1 MPIYAPTLPP
11 APDLHQG
18 QPPALVLMRFDLTR
32 LWRQKIGRFFGFA
45 FLLILIWKVA
55 RIYVDHLLQTNQAF
69 KPMQDF
75 ARTILTQGADFQADL
90 LNPASYLLW
99 FLVALVSGGLV
110 ARDTLYRVR
119 PLMYAHPVAPK
130 DYLLAKLGFA
140 SLLPFII
147 LLPFALLP
155 WLMSLLLAGLHGP
168 VWATAPLR
176 LLPAMAV
183 SSVLMGSLAVGA
195 GVALAMLARP
205 EAQILRYRARKEM
218 GRLHHHA
225 HTASQIA
232 WTAFVG
238 ASALVLAAWIAPQLW
253 QKEQGKHPAPAA
265 AQTPSHR
272 DAESI
277 APSMKTPL
285 AALFEKTI

>member
-32 LWRQKIGRFFGFA
+32 LWRQKIGRFFGFT
-45 FLLILIWKVA
+45 FLMVLLWKVA
-55 RIYVDHLLQTNQAF
+55 RIYIDHLLQTNQAF

-75 ARTILTQGADFQADL
+75 AKTILTQGADFQADL

-99 FLVALVSGGLV
+99 FLVALVGGGLV

-140 SLLPFII
+140 SALPFVI

-155 WLMSLLLAGLHGP
+155 WLMSLLLAGLNGP
-168 VWATAPLR
+168 VWASAPLR
-176 LLPAMAV
+176 LLPAMV
-183 SSVLMGSLAVGA
+183 ISSALMGSLAVGA
-195 GVALAMLARP
+195 SSMASTPRAGIGWVLGLVLGAGTLASMIHGLTGIQAVDALNPIMLAETWP
-205 EAQILRYRARKEM
+205 QLFVGVDHPM
-218 GRLHHHA
+218 V
-225 HTASQIA
+225 A
-232 WTAFVG
+232 WLPAVLGTAFHIGLWTFV
-238 ASALVLAAWIAPQLW
+238 AARR
-253 QKEQGKHPAPAA
+253 
-265 AQTPSHR
+265 TRPS
-272 DAESI
+272 EVVI
-277 APSMKTPL
+277 
-285 AALFEKTI
+285 

>member
-11 APDLHQG
+11 APDLHHG
-18 QPPALVLMRFDLTR
+18 HPPALVLMRFDLTR

-45 FLLILIWKVA
+45 FLMLLLWKVA
-55 RIYVDHLLQTNQAF
+55 RIYIDHLLQTNPAF

-75 ARTILTQGADFQADL
+75 AKTILTQGADFQADL

-99 FLVALVSGGLV
+99 FLVALVGGGLV

-140 SLLPFII
+140 SLLPFVI

-155 WLMSLLLAGLHGP
+155 WLMSLVLAGLSGP

-176 LLPAMAV
+176 LLPAMAI

-195 GVALAMLARP
+195 SSMASTPRAGIGWVLGLVLGAGTLATMIRGLTGIKAVDGLNPVMLA
-205 EAQILRYRARKEM
+205 EAWPQLLVGVEHP
-218 GRLHHHA
+218 LV
-225 HTASQIA
+225 A
-232 WTAFVG
+232 WLPTLLGTAFHIGLWTFV
-238 ASALVLAAWIAPQLW
+238 AARR
-253 QKEQGKHPAPAA
+253 
-265 AQTPSHR
+265 TRPSE
-272 DAESI
+272 AVI
-277 APSMKTPL
+277 
-285 AALFEKTI
+285 

>member
-18 QPPALVLMRFDLTR
+18 HPPALVLMRFDLTR

-55 RIYVDHLLQTNQAF
+55 RIYVDHLLQTNQVF

-99 FLVALVSGGLV
+99 FLVALVGGGLV

-155 WLMSLLLAGLHGP
+155 WLMSLLLAGLPRP
-168 VWATAPLR
+168 VWPTAPLR

-195 GVALAMLARP
+195 SSMASTPRAGIGWVLGLVLGAGTLASMIHGLTGIQAVDALNPIMLAETWP
-205 EAQILRYRARKEM
+205 QL
-218 GRLHHHA
+218 
-225 HTASQIA
+225 
-232 WTAFVG
+232 FVG
-238 ASALVLAAWIAPQLW
+238 VDHPMVAWLPALLGTAGHIGLWTFVAARRTQ
-253 QKEQGKHPAPAA
+253 
-265 AQTPSHR
+265 PSE
-272 DAESI
+272 AVI
-277 APSMKTPL
+277 
-285 AALFEKTI
+285 

>member
-11 APDLHQG
+11 APDLHLG
-18 QPPALVLMRFDLTR
+18 QPPALVIMRFDLTR
-32 LWRQKIGRFFGFA
+32 LWRQKIGRFFGFT
-45 FLLILIWKVA
+45 FLLVLVWKVA

-69 KPMQDF
+69 KPMQAF
-75 ARTILTQGADFQADL
+75 AKTILTQGADFQADL

-99 FLVALVSGGLV
+99 FLVALVGGGLV

-140 SLLPFII
+140 SALPFAI

-183 SSVLMGSLAVGA
+183 SSVLMGSVAVGA
-195 GVALAMLARP
+195 SSMAATPRAGIGWVLGLVLGLGTLASMIHALTGIQAVDGLNPVMLA
-205 EAQILRYRARKEM
+205 EAWPQL
-218 GRLHHHA
+218 
-225 HTASQIA
+225 
-232 WTAFVG
+232 FVG
-238 ASALVLAAWIAPQLW
+238 VDHPLVAWVPAILGTALHIGLWTFVAARR
-253 QKEQGKHPAPAA
+253 
-265 AQTPSHR
+265 TRPSE
-272 DAESI
+272 AVI
-277 APSMKTPL
+277 
-285 AALFEKTI
+285 

>member
-11 APDLHQG
+11 VPDLHLG
-18 QPPALVLMRFDLTR
+18 QPPALVLMRFDLAR
-32 LWRQKIGRFFGFA
+32 LWRQKIGRFFGFS
-45 FLLILIWKVA
+45 FLVVLLWKVA

-75 ARTILTQGADFQADL
+75 AKTILTQGAEFQADL
-90 LNPASYLLW
+90 LNPTSYLLW
-99 FLVALVSGGLV
+99 FLVALVGGGLV

-140 SLLPFII
+140 SGLPFLI

-155 WLMSLLLAGLHGP
+155 WLMSLLLAGLNGP

-176 LLPAMAV
+176 LLPAMAI

-195 GVALAMLARP
+195 SSMAATPRAGIGWVLGLVLGAGTLASMIQGLTGFRAISALNPVLLAEAWPQLFVGVSRP
-205 EAQILRYRARKEM
+205 LVDWLPAIL
-218 GRLHHHA
+218 G
-225 HTASQIA
+225 
-232 WTAFVG
+232 TAFHIGLWTYV
-238 ASALVLAAWIAPQLW
+238 AARR
-253 QKEQGKHPAPAA
+253 
-265 AQTPSHR
+265 TRPSE
-272 DAESI
+272 AVI
-277 APSMKTPL
+277 
-285 AALFEKTI
+285 

>member
-69 KPMQDF
+69 KPMQEF
-75 ARTILTQGADFQADL
+75 AKNILTQGADFQADL

-99 FLVALVSGGLV
+99 FLVALVGGGLV

-119 PLMYAHPVAPK
+119 PLMYAHPVAPR

-140 SLLPFII
+140 SLLPFVI

-195 GVALAMLARP
+195 SSMASTP
-205 EAQILRYRARKEM
+205 RA
-218 GRLHHHA
+218 GIGWVL
-225 HTASQIA
+225 
-232 WTAFVG
+232 G
-238 ASALVLAAWIAPQLW
+238 LVLGAGTLASMIHGLTGIPAVDALNPILLAETWPQLLV
-253 QKEQGKHPAPAA
+253 GVDHPLVAWLPAVLGTAGHIGLWTYVA
-265 AQTPSHR
+265 ARRTRPSE
-272 DAESI
+272 AVI
-277 APSMKTPL
+277 
-285 AALFEKTI
+285 

>member
-11 APDLHQG
+11 APDLHLG
-18 QPPALVLMRFDLTR
+18 QPPALVIMRFDLTR
-32 LWRQKIGRFFGFA
+32 LWRQKIGRFFGFT
-45 FLLILIWKVA
+45 FLLVLLWKVA

-69 KPMQDF
+69 KPMQEF
-75 ARTILTQGADFQADL
+75 AKTILTQGADFQADL

-99 FLVALVSGGLV
+99 FLVALVGGGLV

-140 SLLPFII
+140 SALPFAI

-183 SSVLMGSLAVGA
+183 SSVLMGSVAVGA
-195 GVALAMLARP
+195 SSMAATPRAGIGWVLGLVLGLGTLASMIHALTGIQAVDGLNPVMLA
-205 EAQILRYRARKEM
+205 EAWPQL
-218 GRLHHHA
+218 
-225 HTASQIA
+225 
-232 WTAFVG
+232 FVG
-238 ASALVLAAWIAPQLW
+238 VDHPLVAWVPAILGTALHIGLWTFVAARR
-253 QKEQGKHPAPAA
+253 
-265 AQTPSHR
+265 TRPSE
-272 DAESI
+272 AVI
-277 APSMKTPL
+277 
-285 AALFEKTI
+285 

>member
-18 QPPALVLMRFDLTR
+18 HPPALVLMRFDFAR

-45 FLLILIWKVA
+45 FLIILIVKVA
-55 RIYVDHLLQTNQAF
+55 RIYVEHLLQTNQAF

-75 ARTILTQGADFQADL
+75 AKTILTQGAGFQADL

-99 FLVALVSGGLV
+99 FLVALVGGGLV

-119 PLMYAHPVAPK
+119 PLMYAHPVSPR

-140 SLLPFII
+140 AALPFVI

-155 WLMSLLLAGLHGP
+155 WLMSLILAGAHGP
-168 VWATAPLR
+168 VWVSAPLR
-176 LLPAMAV
+176 LLPAMAI

-195 GVALAMLARP
+195 SSMASTPRAGIGWVLGLVLGAGTLATMIHGFTGFQAIDGLNPVMLAEAWPQLLVGVERP
-205 EAQILRYRARKEM
+205 LV
-218 GRLHHHA
+218 
-225 HTASQIA
+225 A
-232 WTAFVG
+232 WLPALLGTAFHIGLWTFV
-238 ASALVLAAWIAPQLW
+238 ASRR
-253 QKEQGKHPAPAA
+253 
-265 AQTPSHR
+265 TRPSE
-272 DAESI
+272 AVI
-277 APSMKTPL
+277 
-285 AALFEKTI
+285 

>member
-11 APDLHQG
+11 APDLHLG

-45 FLLILIWKVA
+45 FLFLLLWKVA
-55 RIYVDHLLQTNQAF
+55 RIYIDHLLQTNQAF

-75 ARTILTQGADFQADL
+75 AKTILTQGAAFQADL

-99 FLVALVSGGLV
+99 FLVALVGGGLV

-119 PLMYAHPVAPK
+119 PLMYAHPVSPR
-130 DYLLAKLGFA
+130 DYLVAKLGFA
-140 SLLPFII
+140 SSLPFII

-155 WLMSLLLAGLHGP
+155 WLMSLLLAGLNGP

-176 LLPAMAV
+176 LLPAMAI

-195 GVALAMLARP
+195 SSLASTPRAGIGWVLGLVLGAGALAGMIRGLTGLQAVDALNPVLLAETWP
-205 EAQILRYRARKEM
+205 QL
-218 GRLHHHA
+218 
-225 HTASQIA
+225 
-232 WTAFVG
+232 FVG
-238 ASALVLAAWIAPQLW
+238 VDRPMVAWLPAILGTSFHIGLWTFVAARR
-253 QKEQGKHPAPAA
+253 
-265 AQTPSHR
+265 TRPSE
-272 DAESI
+272 AVI
-277 APSMKTPL
+277 
-285 AALFEKTI
+285 

>member
-1 MPIYAPTLPP
+1 
-11 APDLHQG
+11 
-18 QPPALVLMRFDLTR
+18 MRFDFTR

-45 FLLILIWKVA
+45 FLMLLLWKVA
-55 RIYVDHLLQTNQAF
+55 RIYIDHLLQTNQAF

-99 FLVALVSGGLV
+99 FLVALVGGGLV

-140 SLLPFII
+140 SLLPFVI
-147 LLPFALLP
+147 LLPFAILP

-183 SSVLMGSLAVGA
+183 SSVLMGSLAIGASSMAATPRAGIGWVLGLVLGA
-195 GVALAMLARP
+195 GTLASMIHGLTGIRAVDALNPIMLA
-205 EAQILRYRARKEM
+205 EAWPQLFVGVEHPMVAWLPAIL
-218 GRLHHHA
+218 G
-225 HTASQIA
+225 
-232 WTAFVG
+232 TAFHI
-238 ASALVLAAWIAPQLW
+238 ALWTYVAARR
-253 QKEQGKHPAPAA
+253 
-265 AQTPSHR
+265 TRPSE
-272 DAESI
+272 AVI
-277 APSMKTPL
+277 
-285 AALFEKTI
+285 